1 MTFLEVQRLTPLA
14 KLPYHGSAA
23 AAGYDLHAASKHVIK
38 PGERVLVSTGLAV
51 KFQSGRYA
59 RIAPRSGLSVKH
71 GIHVGAGVVDADYR
85 GEVKVLLY
93 NLDTNKEFEVN
104 VGDRIA
110 QMIIEHCDTPEIKDV
125 SELDDT
131 VRGSGGFG
139 STDINIETIIR
150 V

>member
-14 KLPYHGSAA
+14 KLPYRGSEA
-23 AAGYDLHAASKHVIK
+23 AAGYDLHATSKHVIK
-38 PGERVLVSTGLAV
+38 PGERALVSTGLAV
-51 KFQSGRYA
+51 KFRLGRYA

-85 GEVKVLLY
+85 GEIKVLLY
-93 NLDTNKEFEVN
+93 NLDTKSDFEVN

-110 QMIIEHCDTPEIKDV
+110 QMIIEYCDTPEIEDV

-131 VRGSGGFG
+131 ARGSGGFG
-139 STDINIETIIR
+139 STGS
-150 V
+150 